1 MFFLLIIWLLNTKE
15 LSKVKNDLKIVAE
28 DFNKERA
35 SIEEE
40 LEQEKL
46 TNKNLQVRFSSVLTL
61 AFICFL

>member
-46 TNKNLQVRFSSVLTL
+46 TNKNLQVRFSSVLT
-61 AFICFL
+61 